1 MPSLSPVEIKA
12 LNAQFIQC
20 HILLLTFFCLIV
32 RVFFFLGTGLVHVSE
47 MSASRIENASE
58 IVDVGEQVWIK
69 VIGREVNTHSHIHRR
84 PFFCDS
90 CRFTEALFTDS
101 W

>member
-1 MPSLSPVEIKA
+1 M
-12 LNAQFIQC
+12 
-20 HILLLTFFCLIV
+20 
-32 RVFFFLGTGLVHVSE
+32 SE

-84 PFFCDS
+84 FFSVTFFSLLKLCSQIRGEKVKLSFSMKAVNQGTGRDLDPNNVMA
-90 CRFTEALFTDS
+90 E
-101 W
+101 

>member
-1 MPSLSPVEIKA
+1 MSHSSADIFLFNSKGF
-12 LNAQFIQC
+12 L
-20 HILLLTFFCLIV
+20 
-32 RVFFFLGTGLVHVSE
+32 FFLGTGLVHVSE

-84 PFFCDS
+84 PFFCDF